1 MARRELKSRDSKWA
15 QFLSKWVA
23 TKTNI
28 TPNAISVISVFF
40 SLIAFCG
47 YCLYLTPIAK
57 SSLYFILPII
67 IIFGIQMRLICN
79 LIDGMVAVEGGKK
92 SITGGIYN
100 EFPDRLAD
108 TFIIVGAGIAGQTY
122 LSLILAIFAALLA
135 VLTAYTRL
143 LGGTLGA
150 EQYFSGPMAKQH
162 RMAFLT
168 GAAVVSL
175 FQPFYSQINIRMYPV
190 VLGLMC
196 FGCVLTVINRL
207 LKITKDLKN
216 NAAVFFREKY

>member
-1 MARRELKSRDSKWA
+1 MARRELKSRNSQWA
-15 QFLSKWVA
+15 QSLSKWVA

-28 TPNAISVISVFF
+28 TPNTISVISVFF
-40 SLIAFCG
+40 AFIALCG
-47 YCLYLTPIAK
+47 YCLQRTAFAQ
-57 SSLYFILPII
+57 SSLYFVLPLL
-67 IIFGIQMRLICN
+67 IIFGIQMRLVCN

-100 EFPDRLAD
+100 EFPDRIAD
-108 TFIIVGAGIAGQTY
+108 TFIIVGAGIAGQTE
-122 LSLILAIFAALLA
+122 LSLILGIFAALLA

-143 LGGTLGA
+143 LGGTIGA

-168 GAAVVSL
+168 GAVVLSL
-175 FQPFYSQINIRMYPV
+175 IQPWYPAINIKMYPI

-196 FGCVLTVINRL
+196 LGCLITTWRRL
-207 LKITKDLKN
+207 IQIKADLVKQN
-216 NAAVFFREKY
+216 NNNK

>member
-1 MARRELKSRDSKWA
+1 MARRELKSRNSQWA
-15 QFLSKWVA
+15 QSLSKWVA

-28 TPNAISVISVFF
+28 TPNTISVISVFF
-40 SLIAFCG
+40 AFIALCG
-47 YCLYLTPIAK
+47 YCLQRTAFAQ
-57 SSLYFILPII
+57 SSLYFVLPLL
-67 IIFGIQMRLICN
+67 IIFGIQMRLVCN

-100 EFPDRLAD
+100 EFPDRIAD
-108 TFIIVGAGIAGQTY
+108 TFIIVGAGIAGQTE
-122 LSLILAIFAALLA
+122 LSLILGIFAALLA

-143 LGGTLGA
+143 LGGTIGA

-168 GAAVVSL
+168 GAAVLSL
-175 FQPFYSQINIRMYPV
+175 IQPWYPAINIKMYPI

-196 FGCVLTVINRL
+196 LGCLITTWRRL
-207 LKITKDLKN
+207 IQIKADLVKQN
-216 NAAVFFREKY
+216 NNNK